1 MTAKMK
7 RRDFIALLGGAAA
20 AWPLAARAQQGERVR
35 RIGVLMPFAE
45 GDPEGLVRSV
55 ALQQGLEKLGWTI
68 GRNVQIDYHWGIRD
82 VEKAQAA
89 IAELLALAPDVIIA
103 STSQTVAALQQ
114 TTVTVPIVFT
124 GTYEP
129 VAQGFV
135 RSLAHPGGNI
145 TGFTNVEATIG
156 AKWLGLLK
164 EIAPHVTR
172 VAFMFDPN
180 NPGPMQTSRSAA
192 AAAPSHATSLVM
204 APVDGPTEIEA
215 AMRMLGSEPGGGL
228 IAPPDGFLLEYRKLI
243 IELAARYRLP
253 AIYGLPL
260 FTAQGGLAYYG
271 TNSSTQFR
279 QAAEYVSRILR
290 GEKAGDLPVQ
300 QPTKYELIINLKT
313 AKALGLTIP
322 ESFLLL
328 ADEVIE

>member
-1 MTAKMK
+1 MR
-7 RRDFIALLGGAAA
+7 RRDFITLLGGAAV
-20 AWPLAARAQQGERVR
+20 AWPVAARAQQGERMC

-89 IAELLALAPDVIIA
+89 IRELLALAPDVIIA

-156 AKWLGLLK
+156 AKWLG
-164 EIAPHVTR
+164 A
-172 VAFMFDPN
+172 
-180 NPGPMQTSRSAA
+180 
-192 AAAPSHATSLVM
+192 
-204 APVDGPTEIEA
+204 
-215 AMRMLGSEPGGGL
+215 
-228 IAPPDGFLLEYRKLI
+228 
-243 IELAARYRLP
+243 
-253 AIYGLPL
+253 
-260 FTAQGGLAYYG
+260 AQGDCTACDAGRIHVRSKQSWAYANLSFG
-271 TNSSTQFR
+271 GSCCPKSCDEF
-279 QAAEYVSRILR
+279 
-290 GEKAGDLPVQ
+290 GHGAG
-300 QPTKYELIINLKT
+300 
-313 AKALGLTIP
+313 
-322 ESFLLL
+322 
-328 ADEVIE
+328 

>member
-1 MTAKMK
+1 MARVCCSWRPDELWHQHYGRVSPSWHL
-7 RRDFIALLGGAAA
+7 RRPDSQGRETRRPAGFAADQVRAGNQPEDRQGARPNNSAECTSHCRRGDRVRRREFITLLGGAAA
-20 AWPLAARAQQGERVR
+20 WRLAARAQQGERMR

-156 AKWLGLLK
+156 AKW
-164 EIAPHVTR
+164 
-172 VAFMFDPN
+172 
-180 NPGPMQTSRSAA
+180 
-192 AAAPSHATSLVM
+192 
-204 APVDGPTEIEA
+204 
-215 AMRMLGSEPGGGL
+215 
-228 IAPPDGFLLEYRKLI
+228 
-243 IELAARYRLP
+243 
-253 AIYGLPL
+253 
-260 FTAQGGLAYYG
+260 
-271 TNSSTQFR
+271 
-279 QAAEYVSRILR
+279 
-290 GEKAGDLPVQ
+290 
-300 QPTKYELIINLKT
+300 
-313 AKALGLTIP
+313 
-322 ESFLLL
+322 
-328 ADEVIE
+328 

>member
-1 MTAKMK
+1 MK
-7 RRDFIALLGGAAA
+7 RREFITLLTGAA
-20 AWPLAARAQQGERVR
+20 AWPITARAQQSDHQR

-45 GDPEGLVRSV
+45 GDPEGLARSA

-68 GRNVQIDYHWGIRD
+68 GRDVRIDYHWGIRD

-89 IAELLALAPDVIIA
+89 IAELLALAPDLVIP
-103 STSQTVAALQQ
+103 STSQTVAALQRA
-114 TTVTVPIVFT
+114 TVTVPIVFT
-124 GTYEP
+124 GIYEP

-145 TGFTNVEATIG
+145 TGFTNVEATVG

-172 VAFMFDPN
+172 VAFMYDPD
-180 NPGPMQTSRSAA
+180 NPGPIQLSRSAE
-192 AAAPSHATSLVM
+192 AAAPSHAMSLIM
-204 APVDGPTEIEA
+204 TPVHGPAEIEA
-215 AMRMLGSEPGGGL
+215 AMRMLASEPDGGL
-228 IAPPDGFLLEYRKLI
+228 IAPPDGFLHEYRKLI

-253 AIYGLPL
+253 AIYGLPI
-260 FTAQGGLAYYG
+260 FAAQGGLASYG

-279 QAAEYVSRILR
+279 PAAEYVSRILR